1 MSFIYLALELE
12 ELSQPNYDL
21 LQQAT
26 ALAIN
31 EKAAQL
37 VVGTKSKE
45 IKDNLGC
52 IDAIWDKIQTFLGHA
67 YVAQIKVAYKA
78 DNPLFNCNIVF
89 EDVCGYSVYLEPNL
103 TKVCVAEKDSA
114 KIDAWNQQ
122 RQAEGL
128 GLLDKHILHLSQ
140 ASSHSMEIKRKGPIE
155 PRIFQRVAVG
165 GTFDH
170 LHAGHKILLT
180 MTALLSDKSMV
191 VGVTDDC
198 MLQKK
203 KHKDLIAPTMKRVK
217 VVQEYL
223 HSVKR
228 GIQYEV
234 VPITD
239 PFGPTVTDPTIDGL
253 VVSKETLKG
262 GELVNNERDMRGY
275 PPLELRIIDVISS
288 ESNSI
293 EEKDMSVLKISSS
306 WIREY
311 IASNKN

>member
-1 MSFIYLALELE
+1 M
-12 ELSQPNYDL
+12 
-21 LQQAT
+21 
-26 ALAIN
+26 
-31 EKAAQL
+31 
-37 VVGTKSKE
+37 V
-45 IKDNLGC
+45 
-52 IDAIWDKIQTFLGHA
+52 
-67 YVAQIKVAYKA
+67 
-78 DNPLFNCNIVF
+78 
-89 EDVCGYSVYLEPNL
+89 
-103 TKVCVAEKDSA
+103 VCVTVKKKKKKKRER
-114 KIDAWNQQ
+114 Q
-122 RQAEGL
+122 RETNNNDNSL
-128 GLLDKHILHLSQ
+128 Y
-140 ASSHSMEIKRKGPIE
+140 
-155 PRIFQRVAVG
+155 V
-165 GTFDH
+165 
-170 LHAGHKILLT
+170 
-180 MTALLSDKSMV
+180 
-191 VGVTDDC
+191 DDC